1 VSTAARGPVVVVG
14 AGVAGTAAALAAR
27 LAGAAVTL
35 VDRGAGAAALAT
47 GAIDCVPWENAID
60 RASAPALT
68 GEARAVLDAFDAF
81 AWPEHGATLATTA
94 GILRP
99 ARGHDAALLDVGLV
113 AGRPVAVVRCPR
125 PGWDADVFAAAWG
138 PSFTAVDAP
147 ILRHRDEERIPDA
160 DFAGRHDDLARLE
173 WLAARLRQ
181 GVSRERWAAVVVP
194 PSLGVERPLAA
205 ALSERVGMPCGEALG
220 APGGPSGLR
229 FECARDRALSRA
241 GVKRIEERVASIEAA
256 GGRWRV
262 VTASGAALD
271 AAAVVL
277 AMGGLIAGGLEYAPA
292 EATLA
297 TALPSASRPPIRLG
311 LQAPVT
317 IGAHGRPLDLPSSLF
332 GAAPEDIA
340 RPFTADPLL
349 ERAGVLAGDDGAVSL
364 EPSAAG
370 VYAAGDVVADAPRTW
385 GAALSSGAAAGAA
398 AARHVL
404 TESPG
409 AVRRASDGAPATLP

>member
-1 VSTAARGPVVVVG
+1 VSTAARGSVVVAG
-14 AGVAGTAAALAAR
+14 AGIAGTAAALAAR
-27 LAGAAVTL
+27 RAGAAVTL
-35 VDRGAGAAALAT
+35 VDRGAGATALAT
-47 GAIDCVPWENAID
+47 GAVDFVPWEDGLD
-60 RASAPALT
+60 RAAAPVLT
-68 GEARAVLDAFDAF
+68 GEARAVLDALEAF
-81 AWPEHGATLATTA
+81 AWPEQGATLATTA

-99 ARGHDAALLDVGLV
+99 ARGHDAALLDVGPL
-113 AGRPVAVVRCPR
+113 AGRPVAVVRCAR
-125 PGWDADVFAAAWG
+125 PGWDADFLAAAWG
-138 PSFTAVDAP
+138 PGFAAVDAP

-160 DFAGRHDDLARLE
+160 DFAERHDDPARLG
-173 WLAARLRQ
+173 WLAARLRE
-181 GVSRERWAAVVVP
+181 GVPPGRWAAVLLP

-205 ALSERVGMPCGEALG
+205 ALSERVGLPCGEALG

-229 FECARDRALSRA
+229 FERARDRALSRA
-241 GVKRIEERVASIEAA
+241 GVKRLDERVASVEAA

-262 VTASGAALD
+262 VTANGAGLD

-277 AMGGLIAGGLEYAPA
+277 AIGGLIAGGLEYAPA

-311 LQAPVT
+311 LRAPAT
-317 IGAHGRPLDLPSSLF
+317 IGAHGRALDLPSSLF

-340 RPFTADPLL
+340 RPFAEDPLL
-349 ERAGVLAGDDGAVSL
+349 ERAGVLAGDDGSLSL
-364 EPSAAG
+364 EPESAG
-370 VYAAGDVVADAPRTW
+370 LYAAGDVVADAPRTW

-409 AVRRASDGAPATLP
+409 AARRASDGAPATLP